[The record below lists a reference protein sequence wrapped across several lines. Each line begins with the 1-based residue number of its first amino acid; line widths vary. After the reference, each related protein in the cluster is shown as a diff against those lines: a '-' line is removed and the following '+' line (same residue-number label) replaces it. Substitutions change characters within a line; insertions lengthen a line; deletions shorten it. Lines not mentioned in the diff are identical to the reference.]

1 MRKCILYICICSVS
15 VLCVSCFSLMKADHM
30 VYAGSLGKKVD
41 AALIDSIQKI
51 EINSEK

>member
-1 MRKCILYICICSVS
+1 MKKCISYICIFLASV
-15 VLCVSCFSLMKADHM
+15 VFVSCFSLMKADHM